1 VGGVSGRPT
10 REAGRSDPFERPSSR
25 RWKAPGPPES
35 VTLRG
40 GAKESGSWPV
50 CTSFVEVS
58 SSAGGHTGDSRCP
71 EDAEEGNV
79 VSIRH
84 QAHAPSTRPTR
95 HRVLRGHVLHSVL
108 GSVHVDRH
116 YTSESQG
123 NEGGAFEW
131 VSRSGKLAQ
140 ARGTGTGACTNG
152 RKRGSPRVTASARKV
167 VRDASEPEG
176 DRGLRPSEVRELGS
190 QCPYVAVKAVAEVTR
205 RCSVSN
211 KLTRS
216 APKRATVRVNGG
228 LARSDHRR

>member
-1 VGGVSGRPT
+1 MGGVSGRPT
-10 REAGRSDPFERPSSR
+10 QEAGRSDPFARLSSR
-25 RWKAPGPPES
+25 RWKAPGSPES

-84 QAHAPSTRPTR
+84 QAHAPTTRPTR
-95 HRVLRGHVLHSVL
+95 HRVFRGHVLHSVL

-123 NEGGAFEW
+123 NEGGAFES

-140 ARGTGTGACTNG
+140 ARGTGTEVGTNG
-152 RKRGSPRVTASARKV
+152 RSAARRASPLPQGRSCVTRQNRKEIAVSVPARFESSGRSART
-167 VRDASEPEG
+167 
-176 DRGLRPSEVRELGS
+176 S
-190 QCPYVAVKAVAEVTR
+190 Q
-205 RCSVSN
+205 
-211 KLTRS
+211 
-216 APKRATVRVNGG
+216 
-228 LARSDHRR
+228 